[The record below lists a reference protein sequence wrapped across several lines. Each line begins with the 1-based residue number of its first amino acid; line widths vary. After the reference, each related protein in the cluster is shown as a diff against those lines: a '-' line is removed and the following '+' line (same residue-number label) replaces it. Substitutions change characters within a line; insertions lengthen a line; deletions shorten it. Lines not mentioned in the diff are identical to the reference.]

1 MAKKTTKKE
10 IKFTQEELTSLENLK
25 QGYDSIEKA
34 LGSLEI
40 SRMQTEQ
47 TLEKI
52 VNEKVRVETN
62 YDELKKSEAQLLSTL
77 NEKYGRGNL
86 DPTTCVFTPEK

>member
-86 DPTTCVFTPEK
+86 DPTTGVFTPAK

>member
-52 VNEKVRVETN
+52 VN
-62 YDELKKSEAQLLSTL
+62 
-77 NEKYGRGNL
+77 
-86 DPTTCVFTPEK
+86 